1 MEPNLMKLLVLASF
15 LLLQQNAWG
24 NEFKEKAS
32 FSLEFQKLQSN
43 IKRLVPI
50 GPVAQLR
57 GIVQKIVKLLK
68 RAHTAGYIQSII
80 KVGGKC
86 LPYKCLS
93 PNSFTKQQL
102 LCGLHHC
109 ITAQLVS
116 TCQTVWWILMKN
128 SWLWFPSSSLSR
140 CLRTVTRARAKWKHG
155 REAMYL
161 QQAARE
167 TQRDSVMK
175 PLWEGQQ
182 VGWKATLKTLIPKVS
197 S

>member
-68 RAHTAGYIQSII
+68 RAHTAGYIIPFQGTPRATYPPAS
-80 KVGGKC
+80 G
-86 LPYKCLS
+86 
-93 PNSFTKQQL
+93 FQL
-102 LCGLHHC
+102 LK
-109 ITAQLVS
+109 
-116 TCQTVWWILMKN
+116 IL
-128 SWLWFPSSSLSR
+128 
-140 CLRTVTRARAKWKHG
+140 
-155 REAMYL
+155 
-161 QQAARE
+161 
-167 TQRDSVMK
+167 
-175 PLWEGQQ
+175 PL
-182 VGWKATLKTLIPKVS
+182 
-197 S
+197 